1 MDSDHTWTHT
11 HTRTHTH
18 THTQSAALMITLW
31 MCLAHIGPTD
41 GWISV
46 AYVLPLLF
54 QWEQLKHITL
64 LTTLFMQQLHSL
76 PGGILFPFQNMQQ
89 TFLNT
94 PIKISTTGYCCK
106 TLLIKVMWNRN
117 WVNYCICQDLF
128 SCSEI
133 SVLSHC
139 ELHLPFRK
147 KHNKPKNKQ
156 IKKYISLLVPIM
168 NVYPALSVKF
178 KQCFPHVKKK
188 KNGHHG

>member
-1 MDSDHTWTHT
+1 MLTMLLIHHVTIKVVMWWPASTLLCVCVSPTHRLKALRGQYVRPNSFPFAQYGTINKLAWTLTTPEHTWTHT
-11 HTRTHTH
+11 HTHTH
-18 THTQSAALMITLW
+18 THAQSAALMITLW

-41 GWISV
+41 GRISV

-117 WVNYCICQDLF
+117 WVNYCIC
-128 SCSEI
+128 
-133 SVLSHC
+133 
-139 ELHLPFRK
+139 
-147 KHNKPKNKQ
+147 
-156 IKKYISLLVPIM
+156 
-168 NVYPALSVKF
+168 
-178 KQCFPHVKKK
+178 
-188 KNGHHG
+188 